1 MLTIDGFEYG
11 GLNRVQ
17 ASRYDAGGKGLNVA
31 VAVSA
36 LGQEAECVGFMY
48 KDSARL
54 FETRLLK
61 SGTAYDFIWCDGS
74 VRTNLKVFDRARGVV
89 TEFNESGRPVSALD
103 LERMTELIV
112 HRAGRARCLVLSGS
126 MPPGCPKDYY
136 AQLLRAVEGKGCRCV
151 LDADGAA
158 LRAGIEAQPWM
169 IKPNRAELENLAGR
183 PLKDVAAVRDAARE
197 IVKRGVRVVAVS
209 LGAEGALIV
218 GENEAY
224 RAAALKVPVRSTVGA
239 GDAMVAG
246 LSVGFAADA
255 TLRDAFCMGV
265 AAASAMCM
273 TEGSE
278 ALSRAD
284 YMPLVSSVQL
294 ERI

>member
-1 MLTIDGFEYG
+1 MITIDGFEYG

-74 VRTNLKVFDRARGVV
+74 ARTNLKVFDRARGVV

-126 MPPGCPKDYY
+126 MPPGCPEDYY

>member
-1 MLTIDGFEYG
+1 MITIDGFEYG

-74 VRTNLKVFDRARGVV
+74 ARTNLKVFDRARGVV

-126 MPPGCPKDYY
+126 MPPGCPEDYY

-158 LRAGIEAQPWM
+158 LRAGIEARPWM

-183 PLKDVAAVRDAARE
+183 PLKDVASVRDAARE
-197 IVKRGVRVVAVS
+197 IVARGVRVVAVS

>member
-74 VRTNLKVFDRARGVV
+74 ARTNLKVFDRARGVV

-126 MPPGCPKDYY
+126 MPPGCPEDYY

-183 PLKDVAAVRDAARE
+183 PLKDVASVRDAARE
-197 IVKRGVRVVAVS
+197 IVARGVRVVAVS

>member
-74 VRTNLKVFDRARGVV
+74 ARTNLKVFDRARGVV

-126 MPPGCPKDYY
+126 MPPGCPEDYY

-158 LRAGIEAQPWM
+158 LRAGIEARPWM

-183 PLKDVAAVRDAARE
+183 PLKDVASVRDAARE
-197 IVKRGVRVVAVS
+197 IVARGVRVVAVS